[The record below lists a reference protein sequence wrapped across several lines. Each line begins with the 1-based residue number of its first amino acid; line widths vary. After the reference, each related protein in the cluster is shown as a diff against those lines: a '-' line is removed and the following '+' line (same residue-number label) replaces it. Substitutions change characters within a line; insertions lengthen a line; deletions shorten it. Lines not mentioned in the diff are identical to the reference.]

1 MIFPALIMPLHI
13 HRRLIGLDVTT
24 SQQLLAH
31 GAHHWLEQLADSHYP
46 AAHRRPAD
54 VHAGL
59 APQNR
64 ALAVKRTVVGIF
76 AHDGVDDDLI
86 GNQTLFDGAVRHR
99 VGLHPLLFTLL
110 LLASPL
116 LALGHFHEVLG
127 RLHVENFAHFV
138 ADHHGLFSAVAAH
151 ALLRRAG
158 HDLFHARKIGRQRLP
173 AGMWTPLPL
182 FLVVS
187 SRPQR
192 LAFALRPNLFPLN
205 PH

>member
-1 MIFPALIMPLHI
+1 MIFTALIMHLHI

-86 GNQTLFDGAVRHR
+86 GNQTLVDDACRQR
-99 VGLHPLLFTLL
+99 SGLHPLLFTLL

-138 ADHHGLFSAVAAH
+138 ADHHGFVSAIAAH
-151 ALLRRAG
+151 ALLRRAAN
-158 HDLFHARKIGRQRLP
+158 DLFHPAKIPRQLLP
-173 AGMWTPLPL
+173 PGIRPLPPF
-182 FLVVS
+182 FL
-187 SRPQR
+187 
-192 LAFALRPNLFPLN
+192 
-205 PH
+205 

>member
-1 MIFPALIMPLHI
+1 IHLHI
-13 HRRLIGLDVTT
+13 HRRLIGSDVPT

-31 GAHHWLEQLADSHYP
+31 GADHWLEQLADSHYP

-59 APQNR
+59 AQQNR

-86 GNQTLFDGAVRHR
+86 GNQTLVDDACRQR
-99 VGLHPLLFTLL
+99 SGLHPLLFTLL
-110 LLASPL
+110 LLPTPL
-116 LALGHFHEVLG
+116 LPLGHFPELLASLPVT
-127 RLHVENFAHFV
+127 NFAHFV
-138 ADHHGLFSAVAAH
+138 ADSHGLFSAVAAH

-173 AGMWTPLPL
+173 AGRWAPLPH

-187 SRPQR
+187 SRGQR
-192 LAFALRPNLFPLN
+192 LAFAPRRNLFP
-205 PH
+205 